1 MARFKE
7 RRPKRKYFQ
16 AAKRRTSRRRSYAK
30 KRTYR
35 KKPMTKTRILNVTST
50 KKRDT
55 MLNWTNSTASS
66 QVGGS
71 TYSSVPAIITGG
83 ANAQN
88 CASFLWCATAR
99 DATTSS
105 AGGQSTKY
113 STSARSATACY
124 MVGLAEKIEIQ
135 CNTGMPWQWRRIC
148 FTMKG
153 LPLVPISTASGA
165 VFSDFLETSNG
176 YMRVMNQVNGN
187 PSLDPMY
194 TLFGALFKGQVNSDW
209 QDPMIAPTDNS
220 RLTVK
225 YDKVITLS
233 SGNEDGFIRSY
244 KRWHPMS
251 KTLVYNDDE
260 IGGGMFTATKSAL
273 GKAGMGDFYV
283 CDIFRARQGSAS
295 TDQLSVCPEATL
307 YWHEK

>member
-1 MARFKE
+1 MAYARKRYGRKKGAYRKRTATK
-7 RRPKRKYFQ
+7 RRP
-16 AAKRRTSRRRSYAK
+16 SYAK

-35 KKPMTKTRILNVTST
+35 KPAMSKKRILTVTST

-55 MLNWTNSTASS
+55 MLNWTNSTSS
-66 QVGGS
+66 TQVGGT
-71 TYSSVPAIITGG
+71 TYGSAPAVITGG
-83 ANAQN
+83 SNAQN
-88 CASFLWCATAR
+88 CAAFLWCATAR
-99 DATTSS
+99 DATVSS
-105 AGGQSTKY
+105 AGGPTTKY
-113 STSARSATACY
+113 AMAGRSATSCY

-153 LPLVPISTASGA
+153 VSLVPAATGSGTQ
-165 VFSDFLETSNG
+165 FSDFLETSNG

-194 TLFGALFKGQVNSDW
+194 SLFGALFKGQVNSDW

-220 RLTVK
+220 RLTIK
-225 YDKVITLS
+225 YDKVTSLA

-244 KRWHPMS
+244 KRWHPMN

-260 IGGGMFTATKSAL
+260 LGGGMLSNFKSAF
-273 GKAGMGDFYV
+273 GKAGMGDYYV
-283 CDIFRARQGSAS
+283 VDIFRARQGSAT